1 MRIKQSRLEEIFFR
15 KRVSGK
21 DKEGSS
27 YETWGAAFP
36 VMAEIWP
43 ASGKVQAQ
51 QYGERLSYIRNVR
64 LEGDYVITADAKGH
78 AMYKTTSGLNIQEG
92 DGLCLYTDPK
102 NKPDYRI
109 ISIKPYRPLK
119 MEIEKI

>member
-15 KRVSGK
+15 KRVSEK

-36 VMAEIWP
+36 VMAEIWL

-64 LEGDYVITADAKGH
+64 LEGDYIITGDAKGR

-92 DGLCLYTDPK
+92 DGICLYVNPK
-102 NKPDYRI
+102 NEPDYRI

>member
-15 KRVSGK
+15 KRVSEK

-43 ASGKVQAQ
+43 TSGKVQAQ

-64 LEGDYVITADAKGH
+64 LEGNYIITGDAKGR
-78 AMYKTTSGLNIQEG
+78 AMYKTASGLKIQEG
-92 DGLCLYTDPK
+92 DGICLYTDPK
-102 NKPDYRI
+102 NEPDYRI

>member
-15 KRVSGK
+15 KRVSEK

-36 VMAEIWP
+36 VMAEVWP

-64 LEGDYVITADAKGH
+64 LEGSYTITGDAKGR
-78 AMYKTTSGLNIQEG
+78 AMYKTTSGLSIQEG
-92 DGLCLYTDPK
+92 DGICLYVDPK
-102 NKPDYRI
+102 NEPDYRI

>member
-1 MRIKQSRLEEIFFR
+1 MRIRQSRLEEIFFR
-15 KRVSGK
+15 KRVSEK

-36 VMAEIWP
+36 VMVEIWP

-51 QYGERLSYIRNVR
+51 QYGERLSYIRNVK
-64 LEGDYVITADAKGH
+64 LEGDYIITADAKGH
-78 AMYKTTSGLNIQEG
+78 AMYKTESGLNIQEG
-92 DGLCLYTDPK
+92 DGICLYVDPK
-102 NKPDYRI
+102 NEPDYRI